1 MKVVPYAV
9 TRSIGNSILKTKS
22 NSPHIFFAAG
32 VAGIVGGTVLACR
45 ATLKLEDT
53 LESINYDISAVKDLY
68 KSKKDID
75 APGIYDETEHYKDLA
90 YVYSKGAS
98 KLVRLYAPAVVVGV
112 ASVGALTGAHVQLTR
127 RNAALTATVGM
138 LSTAYEA
145 YRDRVR
151 EELGTEREI
160 DIYHAVDTTVVTNP
174 DGAKEVVKVV
184 DPNKLS
190 DYSKFFDESCSAW
203 EKDAEINRLKVQHEQ
218 NWFNEKLRA
227 RGHVFLNEV
236 YDAFGMERT
245 SAGSVVGWVLGGDG
259 DNYIDFGL
267 FDAYSSRF
275 VNGLERSILL
285 DFNVDGVIFDKI

>member
-190 DYSKFFDESCSAW
+190 NYSKFFDESCSAW

-267 FDAYSSRF
+267 FDAYNSRF

>member
-68 KSKKDID
+68 ESKKDID

>member
-53 LESINYDISAVKDLY
+53 LESINDDISAVKDLY
-68 KSKKDID
+68 ESKKDID

-267 FDAYSSRF
+267 FDTYSSRF

>member
-53 LESINYDISAVKDLY
+53 LESINDDISAVKDLY
-68 KSKKDID
+68 ESKKDID

>member
-22 NSPHIFFAAG
+22 NSPHIFFAVG

-53 LESINYDISAVKDLY
+53 LESINDDISAVKDLY
-68 KSKKDID
+68 ESKKDID

>member
-9 TRSIGNSILKTKS
+9 TRSIGSSILKTKS

-53 LESINYDISAVKDLY
+53 LESINDDISAVKDLY
-68 KSKKDID
+68 ESKKDID

>member
-22 NSPHIFFAAG
+22 NSPHIFFAVG

-53 LESINYDISAVKDLY
+53 LESINDDISAVKDLY
-68 KSKKDID
+68 ESKKDID

-267 FDAYSSRF
+267 FDAYNSRF